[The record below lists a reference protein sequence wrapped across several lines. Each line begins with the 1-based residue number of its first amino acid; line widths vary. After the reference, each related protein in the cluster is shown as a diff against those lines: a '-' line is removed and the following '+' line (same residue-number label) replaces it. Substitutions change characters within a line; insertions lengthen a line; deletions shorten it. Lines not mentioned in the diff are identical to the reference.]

1 MTPLPQQFLDQMRAL
16 LPGDE
21 YNRFVEAMAE
31 PPRVS
36 IRRNLHK
43 SRGFAS
49 RPELVPWC
57 PLGAYLDER
66 EAFTFHPQFHGG
78 AFYVQDA
85 SSMIIHAAIKSLALD
100 SPVRYLDLC
109 AAPGGKTTTAI
120 DALPDRSLVVANEI
134 VGTRAQVLRENIIKW
149 GATGCVVTC
158 NDSRALG
165 ALTHF
170 FDIIATDVPCS
181 GEGMMRK
188 DEEAVAQWTPALVEQ
203 CAARQREI
211 LTAVWDALKPGGV
224 LLYSTCT
231 FNRQENEE
239 MMLWLM
245 ENYGTTPIDLKFPEE
260 WGIRHGID
268 VDFPCYRFMPHTTRG
283 EGLFLCAM
291 RKPDGISTPR
301 RGKPARSNAKIAAE
315 TQALIKPGNY
325 LWSSDKGVITAIPAD
340 QSAEIALL
348 RDNLRVIYTATEVAQ
363 EKGRDIVPAHS
374 LAMSQICS
382 NAIPRVEID
391 YNTAIAYLGGESITL
406 NDAPRGYVAVAYQ
419 GGVLGLVKNLGN
431 RANNLYPKEW
441 RIRSRHLPDSIKQI
455 IATAD

>member
-49 RPELVPWC
+49 GPEQVPWC

-224 LLYSTCT
+224 LLYST
-231 FNRQENEE
+231 
-239 MMLWLM
+239 
-245 ENYGTTPIDLKFPEE
+245 
-260 WGIRHGID
+260 
-268 VDFPCYRFMPHTTRG
+268 
-283 EGLFLCAM
+283 
-291 RKPDGISTPR
+291 
-301 RGKPARSNAKIAAE
+301 
-315 TQALIKPGNY
+315 
-325 LWSSDKGVITAIPAD
+325 
-340 QSAEIALL
+340 
-348 RDNLRVIYTATEVAQ
+348 
-363 EKGRDIVPAHS
+363 
-374 LAMSQICS
+374 
-382 NAIPRVEID
+382 
-391 YNTAIAYLGGESITL
+391 
-406 NDAPRGYVAVAYQ
+406 
-419 GGVLGLVKNLGN
+419 
-431 RANNLYPKEW
+431 
-441 RIRSRHLPDSIKQI
+441 
-455 IATAD
+455 